1 MTLTHEQEKYIEFW
15 FIDGNAATYPAIT
28 KYENELAGYEKYKDG
43 DIEQKYK
50 NDGKIDGWLTEK
62 IYEANTQENRKRLAK
77 DITPEFRKQAQEI
90 RNRFNRDD
98 IKKGFGGE
106 FQKFYKWFMRQLA
119 IQNGKCFYC
128 ETSKSDLEKLFRS
141 KGEPKAVQESK
152 ILYSTKPAFSSSF
165 HIDRKEPK
173 GKYGD
178 NDNCVLACTF
188 CNNAK
193 SDMVKDA
200 KIFKDNFGET
210 IHEFYQKL
218 LKKLD

>member
-28 KYENELAGYEKYKDG
+28 KYENKLAGYEKYKDS

-98 IKKGFGGE
+98 IKKKNFNSHLTTS
-106 FQKFYKWFMRQLA
+106 FNLQL
-119 IQNGKCFYC
+119 
-128 ETSKSDLEKLFRS
+128 S
-141 KGEPKAVQESK
+141 
-152 ILYSTKPAFSSSF
+152 
-165 HIDRKEPK
+165 
-173 GKYGD
+173 
-178 NDNCVLACTF
+178 
-188 CNNAK
+188 
-193 SDMVKDA
+193 
-200 KIFKDNFGET
+200 
-210 IHEFYQKL
+210 
-218 LKKLD
+218 